1 LVFKE
6 WSLSNVPGRYRIWI
20 PIMAITNG
28 YATLAEIKGYMS
40 ISDNTDND
48 LLENLIESASRS
60 IDRIANRRF
69 YLDATASARLYRAY
83 SNIFVFVDD
92 IGTTSN
98 LVVAID
104 ENGNGT
110 YSKTLTLNTDYILD
124 PLTSQSLNRPF
135 TQLTMV
141 SNTESWP
148 IFPGLTSNGL
158 RPGVQVTARWG
169 WPSVPDDLNM
179 ACLILTAD
187 LYKRKDAPGGIL
199 GLGDLGVVRMS
210 PIGRDVTAMV
220 RAYKKEVIA

>member
-1 LVFKE
+1 
-6 WSLSNVPGRYRIWI
+6 
-20 PIMAITNG
+20 
-28 YATLAEIKGYMS
+28 MS

-48 LLENLIESASRS
+48 LLENLVESASRS

-83 SNIFVFVDD
+83 SNIFVYVDD

-98 LVVAID
+98 LVVAVD

-124 PLTSQSLNRPF
+124 PLTSPSLNRPY

-141 SNTESWP
+141 SNTETWP

>member
-1 LVFKE
+1 
-6 WSLSNVPGRYRIWI
+6 
-20 PIMAITNG
+20 MAITNG
-28 YATLAEIKGYMS
+28 YATLTEIKNYMS
-40 ISDNTDND
+40 ISDSTDND
-48 LLENLIESASRS
+48 LLENLVESASRS

-83 SNIFVFVDD
+83 SNIFVYVDD
-92 IGTTSN
+92 IGTTSS
-98 LVVAID
+98 LVVAVD

-124 PLTSQSLNRPF
+124 PLTSPSLNRPY

-141 SNTESWP
+141 SNTETWP

>member
-1 LVFKE
+1 
-6 WSLSNVPGRYRIWI
+6 
-20 PIMAITNG
+20 MAITNG
-28 YATLAEIKGYMS
+28 YATLTQIKNYMS

-48 LLENLIESASRS
+48 LLEDLIESASRS
-60 IDRIANRRF
+60 IDRMANRRF
-69 YLDATASARLYRAY
+69 YLDSTASARLYRAY
-83 SNIFVFVDD
+83 SDIFVYVDD

-98 LVVAID
+98 LAVALDI
-104 ENGNGT
+104 NGNGT
-110 YSKTLTLNTDYILD
+110 YTKTLTLNQDYILD
-124 PLTSQSLNRPF
+124 PLTASSLGRPF

-141 SNTESWP
+141 SNTETWP
-148 IFPGLTSNGL
+148 IFPGLTQNGL

-169 WPSVPDDLNM
+169 WPSVPDDINM

>member
-1 LVFKE
+1 
-6 WSLSNVPGRYRIWI
+6 
-20 PIMAITNG
+20 MAITNG

-48 LLENLIESASRS
+48 LLENLVESASRS

-210 PIGRDVTAMV
+210 QIGRDVTAMV

>member
-1 LVFKE
+1 
-6 WSLSNVPGRYRIWI
+6 
-20 PIMAITNG
+20 MAIVNG
-28 YATLAEIKGYMS
+28 YATLTQIKAYMS

-48 LLENLIESASRS
+48 LLEDLVESASRS

-69 YLDATASARLYRAY
+69 YLDSSASARLYRAY

-92 IGTTSN
+92 IGTTSS
-98 LVVAID
+98 LVVAMD
-104 ENGNGT
+104 ENGNGA

-148 IFPGLTSNGL
+148 IFPGITSNGL

-169 WPSVPDDLNM
+169 WPSVPDDINM

>member
-1 LVFKE
+1 
-6 WSLSNVPGRYRIWI
+6 
-20 PIMAITNG
+20 MAITNG
-28 YATLAEIKGYMS
+28 YATLAEIKAYMS
-40 ISDNTDND
+40 ISDTTDD
-48 LLENLIESASRS
+48 SLLENLVESASRS

-83 SNIFVFVDD
+83 SNVFVFVDD
-92 IGTTSN
+92 IGTTSS
-98 LVVAID
+98 LVVKTD
-104 ENGNGT
+104 EDGNGT
-110 YSKTLTLNTDYILD
+110 YSKTLTLNTDFILD

>member
-1 LVFKE
+1 
-6 WSLSNVPGRYRIWI
+6 
-20 PIMAITNG
+20 MAITNG
-28 YATLAEIKGYMS
+28 YATLTQIKGYMS

-48 LLENLIESASRS
+48 LLEDLIESASRS

-69 YLDATASARLYRAY
+69 YLDSVASARLYRAY
-83 SNIFVFVDD
+83 SDIFVYVDD
-92 IGTTSN
+92 IGTTSS
-98 LVVAID
+98 LVVKTD
-104 ENGNGT
+104 SNGNGS
-110 YSKTLTLNTDYILD
+110 YAKTLTLNQDYILD
-124 PLTSQSLNRPF
+124 PLTAPSLSRPY

-141 SNTESWP
+141 SNTETWP
-148 IFPGLTSNGL
+148 IFPGLTQNGL

-169 WPSVPDDLNM
+169 WPSVPDDINM

>member
-1 LVFKE
+1 
-6 WSLSNVPGRYRIWI
+6 
-20 PIMAITNG
+20 MAIVNG
-28 YATLAEIKGYMS
+28 YATLTQIKNYMS

-48 LLENLIESASRS
+48 LLEDLIESASRS
-60 IDRIANRRF
+60 IDRMANRRF

-83 SNIFVFVDD
+83 SDIFVYVDD
-92 IGTTSN
+92 IGTTSS
-98 LVVAID
+98 LAVALDI
-104 ENGNGT
+104 NGNGT
-110 YSKTLTLNTDYILD
+110 YTKTLTLNQDYILD
-124 PLTSQSLNRPF
+124 PLTASSLGRPF

-141 SNTESWP
+141 SNTETWP
-148 IFPGLTSNGL
+148 IFPGLTQNGL

-169 WPSVPDDLNM
+169 WPSVPDDINM

-220 RAYKKEVIA
+220 RAYKKEVVA

>member
-1 LVFKE
+1 
-6 WSLSNVPGRYRIWI
+6 
-20 PIMAITNG
+20 
-28 YATLAEIKGYMS
+28 MS
-40 ISDNTDND
+40 ISDTTDND
-48 LLENLIESASRS
+48 LLENLVESASRS

-83 SNIFVFVDD
+83 SNIFVYVDD

-98 LVVAID
+98 LVVAVD

-148 IFPGLTSNGL
+148 IFPGITSNGL

-169 WPSVPDDLNM
+169 WPSVPDDINM

>member
-1 LVFKE
+1 
-6 WSLSNVPGRYRIWI
+6 
-20 PIMAITNG
+20 MAITNG
-28 YATLAEIKGYMS
+28 YATLTEIKYYMS

-48 LLENLIESASRS
+48 LLENLVESASRS

-83 SNIFVFVDD
+83 SDIFVYVDD
-92 IGTTSN
+92 IGTTSS
-98 LVVAID
+98 LVVKTD
-104 ENGNGT
+104 SNGNGT
-110 YSKTLTLNTDYILD
+110 YAKTLTLNQDYILD
-124 PLTSQSLNRPF
+124 PLTASSLNRPF

-141 SNTESWP
+141 SNTETWP
-148 IFPGLTSNGL
+148 IFPGLTQNGL

-169 WPSVPDDLNM
+169 WPSVPDDINM

-220 RAYKKEVIA
+220 RAYKKEVVA

>member
-1 LVFKE
+1 
-6 WSLSNVPGRYRIWI
+6 
-20 PIMAITNG
+20 MAIVNG
-28 YATLAEIKGYMS
+28 YATLTQIKNYMS

-48 LLENLIESASRS
+48 LLEDLIESASRS
-60 IDRIANRRF
+60 IDRMANRRF

-83 SNIFVFVDD
+83 SDIFVYVDD
-92 IGTTSN
+92 IGTTSS
-98 LVVAID
+98 LAVALDI
-104 ENGNGT
+104 NGNGT
-110 YSKTLTLNTDYILD
+110 YTKTLTLNQAYFLD
-124 PLTSQSLNRPF
+124 PLTASSLGRPF

-141 SNTESWP
+141 SNTETWP
-148 IFPGLTSNGL
+148 IFPGLTQNGL

-169 WPSVPDDLNM
+169 WPSVPDDINM

>member
-1 LVFKE
+1 
-6 WSLSNVPGRYRIWI
+6 
-20 PIMAITNG
+20 
-28 YATLAEIKGYMS
+28 MS
-40 ISDNTDND
+40 ISDSTDND
-48 LLENLIESASRS
+48 LLENLVESASRS

-83 SNIFVFVDD
+83 SNIFVYVDD
-92 IGTTSN
+92 IGTTSS
-98 LVVAID
+98 LVVAVD

-124 PLTSQSLNRPF
+124 PLTSPSLNRPY

-141 SNTESWP
+141 SNTETWP

>member
-1 LVFKE
+1 
-6 WSLSNVPGRYRIWI
+6 
-20 PIMAITNG
+20 MAITNG
-28 YATLAEIKGYMS
+28 YATLTQIKNYMS

-48 LLENLIESASRS
+48 LLEDLIESASRS
-60 IDRIANRRF
+60 IDRMANRRF
-69 YLDATASARLYRAY
+69 YLDANASARLYRAY
-83 SNIFVFVDD
+83 SDIFVYVDD

-98 LVVAID
+98 LSVALDI
-104 ENGNGT
+104 NGNGT
-110 YSKTLTLNTDYILD
+110 YTKTLTLNQDYILD
-124 PLTSQSLNRPF
+124 PLTAASLGRPF

-141 SNTESWP
+141 SNTETWP
-148 IFPGLTSNGL
+148 IFPGLTQNGL

-169 WPSVPDDLNM
+169 WPSVPDDINM

>member
-1 LVFKE
+1 
-6 WSLSNVPGRYRIWI
+6 
-20 PIMAITNG
+20 MAITNG

>member
-1 LVFKE
+1 
-6 WSLSNVPGRYRIWI
+6 
-20 PIMAITNG
+20 MAITNG

-40 ISDNTDND
+40 ISDTTDD
-48 LLENLIESASRS
+48 SLLENLVESASRS

-92 IGTTSN
+92 IGSTTS
-98 LVVAID
+98 LVVKTD
-104 ENGNGT
+104 EDGNGT
-110 YSKTLTLNTDYILD
+110 YSKTLTLNTDFILD

>member
-1 LVFKE
+1 
-6 WSLSNVPGRYRIWI
+6 
-20 PIMAITNG
+20 MAITNG
-28 YATLAEIKGYMS
+28 YATLTEIKNYMS
-40 ISDNTDND
+40 ISDSTDND
-48 LLENLIESASRS
+48 LLENLVESASRS

-104 ENGNGT
+104 EDGNGT

-148 IFPGLTSNGL
+148 IFPGITSNGL

>member
-1 LVFKE
+1 
-6 WSLSNVPGRYRIWI
+6 
-20 PIMAITNG
+20 
-28 YATLAEIKGYMS
+28 MS

-48 LLENLIESASRS
+48 LLEDLVESASRS

-83 SNIFVFVDD
+83 SDIFVYVDD
-92 IGTTSN
+92 IGTTSS
-98 LVVAID
+98 LVVKTD
-104 ENGNGT
+104 SNGNGT
-110 YSKTLTLNTDYILD
+110 YAKTLTLNQDYILD
-124 PLTSQSLNRPF
+124 PLTASSLNRPF

-141 SNTESWP
+141 SNTETWP
-148 IFPGLTSNGL
+148 IFPGLTQNGL

-169 WPSVPDDLNM
+169 WPSVPDDINM

-220 RAYKKEVIA
+220 RAYKKEVVA

>member
-1 LVFKE
+1 
-6 WSLSNVPGRYRIWI
+6 
-20 PIMAITNG
+20 MAITNG
-28 YATLAEIKGYMS
+28 YATLNEIKAYLS
-40 ISDNTDND
+40 ISDSTDD
-48 LLENLIESASRS
+48 TLLEDLIESASRS

-83 SNIFVFVDD
+83 SDIFVYTDD
-92 IGTTSN
+92 IGTTTG

-110 YSKTLTLNTDYILD
+110 YSKQLTLNTDYILD
-124 PLTSQSLNRPF
+124 PLTAPSLNRPY

-141 SNTESWP
+141 SNTEMWP
-148 IFPGLTSNGL
+148 IFPGLTQNGL
-158 RPGVQVTARWG
+158 RPGVQVTAKWG
-169 WPSVPDDLNM
+169 WPSVPSDINM
-179 ACLILTAD
+179 ACLILSAD

-210 PIGRDVTAMV
+210 PLGRDVTAMV

>member
-1 LVFKE
+1 
-6 WSLSNVPGRYRIWI
+6 
-20 PIMAITNG
+20 MAITNG
-28 YATLAEIKGYMS
+28 YATLTEIKNYMS
-40 ISDNTDND
+40 ISDSTDND
-48 LLENLIESASRS
+48 LLENLVESASRS

-83 SNIFVFVDD
+83 SNIFVYVDD

-98 LVVAID
+98 LVVAVD

-141 SNTESWP
+141 SNTETWP
-148 IFPGLTSNGL
+148 IFPGLTQNGL
-158 RPGVQVTARWG
+158 RPGVQVTAKWG